1 MRLRMTATI
10 PSFECGRAQIRAHF
24 RHLAT
29 VVRIQGD
36 VDAVNVGRLIER
48 IRRII
53 MANDPVVLDL
63 SDINSFAEEG
73 ISLLDAVAEG
83 CRGAEIEWTL
93 VPSPAV
99 TALLR
104 DSDCDDIF
112 PTARSV
118 PAALHHFAD
127 MIDTRRQ
134 LLLPLV
140 KKTA

>member
-10 PSFECGRAQIRAHF
+10 PSFDCGRAQIRAHF

-36 VDAVNVGRLIER
+36 VDTGNVDRLGER
-48 IRRII
+48 TRRFI

-63 SDINSFAEEG
+63 SGVKSFAEEG
-73 ISLLDAVAEG
+73 ISLLQAVAEG
-83 CRGAEIEWTL
+83 CRSAKIEWTL
-93 VPSPAV
+93 VASPAV

-104 DSDCDDIF
+104 DSELDDAF
-112 PTARSV
+112 PTARS
-118 PAALHHFAD
+118 AQEALHYFAEV
-127 MIDTRRQ
+127 IDQRRR